1 MNAFID
7 FIVRLLVDAV
17 AMPGM
22 LGEVALRSPLS
33 AIIVATGSLFILG
46 AVGALGYSALGALGI
61 PLPNL
66 GSGPG
71 KRIE

>member
-17 AMPGM
+17 QMPG
-22 LGEVALRSPLS
+22 LIGEVALRSPLS
-33 AIIVATGSLFILG
+33 AVLVATGTVFILG
-46 AVGALGYSALGALGI
+46 AVGALGYRALGALGV
-61 PLPNL
+61 PVPKPGRGPN
-66 GSGPG
+66 